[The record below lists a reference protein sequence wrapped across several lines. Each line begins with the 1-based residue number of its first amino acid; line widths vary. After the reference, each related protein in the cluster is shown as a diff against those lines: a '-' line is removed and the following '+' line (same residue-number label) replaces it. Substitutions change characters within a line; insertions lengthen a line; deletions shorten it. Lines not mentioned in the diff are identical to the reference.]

1 MEYNGGKISATLF
14 DDKGQE
20 CHIGDTIQC
29 TTYSNLKFKGELTA
43 VTTSSIDILETKYSS
58 SGSSGVICT
67 IPLDLL
73 SNVIRL
79 DITTIYN

>member
-1 MEYNGGKISATLF
+1 MWVKLSATLF
-14 DDKGQE
+14 DDKGKE

-29 TTYSNLKFKGELTA
+29 TTYSDLEFKGELTA
-43 VTTSSIDILETKYSS
+43 VTVSSIDIRDTKCSS
-58 SGSSGVICT
+58 IICT
-67 IPLDLL
+67 VPLDLL

>member
-1 MEYNGGKISATLF
+1 MWVKLSATLF

-20 CHIGDTIQC
+20 CHIGDTLQC

-43 VTTSSIDILETKYSS
+43 VTVSSIDIRDTECT
-58 SGSSGVICT
+58 GVICT
-67 IPLDLL
+67 VPLDLL

>member
-1 MEYNGGKISATLF
+1 MWVKLSATLF

-29 TTYSNLKFKGELTA
+29 TTYSDLEFKGELTA
-43 VTTSSIDILETKYSS
+43 VTVSSIDIRDTKW
-58 SGSSGVICT
+58 SGMIST

-73 SNVIRL
+73 SNVTRL

>member
-1 MEYNGGKISATLF
+1 MWVKLSATLF

-29 TTYSNLKFKGELTA
+29 TTYSDLEFKGELTA
-43 VTTSSIDILETKYSS
+43 VTTSSIDIRDTKCSS
-58 SGSSGVICT
+58 IIYTV
-67 IPLDLL
+67 PLDLL
-73 SNVIRL
+73 SNVTRL

>member
-1 MEYNGGKISATLF
+1 MWVKLSATLF

-29 TTYSNLKFKGELTA
+29 TTYSDLKFEGELTA
-43 VTTSSIDILETKYSS
+43 VTVSSIDIRDTKCT
-58 SGSSGVICT
+58 GVICT
-67 IPLDLL
+67 VPLDLL

>member
-1 MEYNGGKISATLF
+1 MWVKLSATLF

-29 TTYSNLKFKGELTA
+29 TTYSDLEFKGELTA
-43 VTTSSIDILETKYSS
+43 VTTSSIDIRDPECSS
-58 SGSSGVICT
+58 IICT
-67 IPLDLL
+67 VPLDLL